1 MVITTTR
8 KRLVVGVST
17 KPRLPSHVRLQ
28 HDPVRGAWAL
38 LSPEKVMWPDEI
50 SLDILRRCD
59 GSATA
64 GEIVVALAA
73 EYDAEPD
80 MVRADVMEFLQTWA
94 DRRLVTA

>member
-1 MVITTTR
+1 MTTTTTR
-8 KRLVVGVST
+8 KRLIVSDGT

-28 HDPVRGAWAL
+28 HDKVRGAWAL

-59 GSATA
+59 GTASAA
-64 GEIVVALAA
+64 EIVTALAG
-73 EYDAEPD
+73 EYDADPAL
-80 MVRADVMEFLQTWA
+80 VRDDVMEFLQTWA

>member
-1 MVITTTR
+1 MTITTTR
-8 KRLVVGVST
+8 KRLIVSDGT

-28 HDPVRGAWAL
+28 HDKVRGAWAL

-59 GSATA
+59 GTATA
-64 GEIVVALAA
+64 GEIVTALAA
-73 EYDAEPD
+73 DYDAEPE

>member
-1 MVITTTR
+1 
-8 KRLVVGVST
+8 
-17 KPRLPSHVRLQ
+17 VRLQ

-59 GSATA
+59 GTASAA
-64 GEIVVALAA
+64 EIVTALAA
-73 EYDAEPD
+73 EYDAEPE
-80 MVRADVMEFLQTWA
+80 MVRTDVMEFLQTWA